1 MYIKYQ
7 YKVVLG
13 AFVLLNAPDG
23 LSANGA
29 GYPPIR
35 LPEMQMHIF
44 TEDTGPEAVTVSS
57 APVVDQIQPQV
68 PGEPELHM
76 VVFTGDESGPQ
87 PGTPPPQAGEN
98 LRLTYKDDNQVKV
111 QEEIIQDKKSSKS
124 VEGFDFLYEVGTGY
138 QQDRLNWNVASP
150 TGSPNPST
158 EVKWDNIQRWRIH
171 GLFDI
176 YTPLGF
182 AFKGRAGYAWT
193 FNGSAQET
201 NFLRDDRMAP
211 FSRIDSDADDG
222 NAWDASFGAGY
233 RLKLGDPEKNSVW
246 GSLTPLAGYSYE
258 EQKYKMKGGRQQIPN
273 SGLDSDQLRN
283 IDNTYVADWYG
294 PWLGLDANLSLF
306 DHHKLFSSFEYHWPT
321 YRAKATWKPAPHL
334 QHPRSFTHDAD
345 GSGYLA
351 SIGYR
356 FQSSDLWG
364 ISLSADYLNMET
376 DSGQENLFLSS
387 GQVVESKLNE
397 VKRESFGVNL
407 GVNIAF

>member
-1 MYIKYQ
+1 MKIKCQ
-7 YKVVLG
+7 SKVIFG
-13 AFVLLNAPDG
+13 AFLLLNARMG
-23 LSANGA
+23 LSANGS
-29 GYPPIR
+29 GYPPAR

-44 TEDTGPEAVTVSS
+44 TGDQAAEATPASG
-57 APVVDQIQPQV
+57 APQVEQIQPLSS
-68 PGEPELHM
+68 GEPELHM
-76 VVFTGDESGPQ
+76 VVFDAGEAAASK
-87 PGTPPPQAGEN
+87 TPPPPSGEN
-98 LRLTYKDDNQVKV
+98 LKLTYKDDNQVEV
-111 QEEIIQDKKSSKS
+111 QEEVMPDNKSSMS

-158 EVKWDNIQRWRIH
+158 EVQWDNVQRWRIH

-176 YTPLGF
+176 YTPMGF

-201 NFLRDDRMAP
+201 SFLHDDRAAP

-222 NAWDASFGAGY
+222 SAWDASLGAGY
-233 RLKLGDPEKNSVW
+233 RLKLGDPDKNSVW

-258 EQKYKMKGGRQQIPN
+258 EQKFKMKGGRQQVPN
-273 SGLDSDQLRN
+273 SGFDSDQLRN

-321 YRAKATWKPAPHL
+321 YRGKATWKPAPHL
-334 QHPRSFTHDAD
+334 EKPRSFTHDAD
-345 GSGYLA
+345 GTGYMA
-351 SIGYR
+351 SVGYR

-376 DSGQENLFLSS
+376 DSGRENLFLSN
-387 GQVVESKLNE
+387 GQVVESTLNE
-397 VKRESFGVNL
+397 VNRESFGVNL